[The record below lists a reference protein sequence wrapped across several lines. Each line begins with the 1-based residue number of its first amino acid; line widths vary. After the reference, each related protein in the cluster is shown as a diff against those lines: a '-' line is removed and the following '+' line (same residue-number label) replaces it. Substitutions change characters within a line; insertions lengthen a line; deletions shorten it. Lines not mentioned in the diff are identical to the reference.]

1 MARACSSVRFL
12 RAFCACGKQMFVVST
27 VRDDSRFKMLGSG
40 GCEEKTNSD
49 LGIFAQFDGS
59 YNITLLVIY
68 TDLGATSSIPK

>member
-1 MARACSSVRFL
+1 
-12 RAFCACGKQMFVVST
+12 MFVVST
-27 VRDDSRFKMLGSG
+27 VRDDSRFNVGSG

>member
-1 MARACSSVRFL
+1 MTADL
-12 RAFCACGKQMFVVST
+12 
-27 VRDDSRFKMLGSG
+27 MLGSG